1 MLMEAS
7 NVAASR
13 SQVGELRF
21 LGLPTW
27 IKAHRANTGGQ
38 FSLIEQVIP
47 AGFASPWHTHRSE
60 DESFYVIEGEMT
72 VIAGGASVRLGAGG
86 YAFGPRGVPHGFRIE
101 GDAPARILLMTTG
114 CDFADFVAETSA
126 PADAVP
132 TPPDMGALVAA
143 AGRHEIDILGNLP
156 A

>member
-38 FSLIEQVIP
+38 YSLIEQVIP

-86 YAFGPRGVPHGFRIE
+86 YAFGPRGVPGQP
-101 GDAPARILLMTTG
+101 DPAKMVPQRRKKTPTDFDPGHTG
-114 CDFADFVAETSA
+114 
-126 PADAVP
+126 
-132 TPPDMGALVAA
+132 
-143 AGRHEIDILGNLP
+143 
-156 A
+156 